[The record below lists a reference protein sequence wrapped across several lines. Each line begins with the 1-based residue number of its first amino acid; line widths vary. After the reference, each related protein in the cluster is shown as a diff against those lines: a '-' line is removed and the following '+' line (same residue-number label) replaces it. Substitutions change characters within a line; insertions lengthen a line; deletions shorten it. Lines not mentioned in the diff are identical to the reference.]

1 MNWTKY
7 NMEALEASK
16 TLRPITKE
24 QRLYGEK
31 HCEKIAVAYRNKFYC
46 SECGSYVCK
55 KGEFQPNMRCSCGAK
70 LHQVLKK
77 GSYGF
82 YYDVIT
88 THRGFQVVR
97 HYLIYK
103 YVKASEKAKYTTHEV
118 VQNWIDDKGN
128 ESIIARKVRPL
139 SCRYDDW
146 DLASE
151 MILKR
156 KNTRYDIYGFI
167 QFPKQKFTD
176 KLKQYGAKKA
186 IGYPNKFCVE
196 LIKNRDFEN
205 VLKMRQEKVIE
216 ETVTYGRYGLTKY
229 LNQIRICTKHGYK
242 IEDYGMWLDYI
253 RDLEELGYDT
263 LSPKYLCPTD
273 LREAHEVTHAKIR
286 KKWEKQR
293 KEEERKRAME
303 AEKDYS
309 KRIAKFIGLCIVGNG
324 IEIKPLESVFDFFEE
339 GEAMHHCVY
348 TNGYYK
354 NKNSL
359 ILSAKDTNG
368 KRIETIEVDLKKFS
382 VVQSRGVCNK
392 NTERH
397 EEILE
402 LMNENMKLIKKYN
415 KKTA

>member
-1 MNWTKY
+1 MSWTKY
-7 NMEALEASK
+7 NMEAFEASK

-31 HCEKIAVAYRNKFYC
+31 HCDKFAVSFRNKLYC
-46 SECGSYVCK
+46 SECGSYVGK
-55 KGEFQPNMRCSCGAK
+55 KEEFKIDMRCNCGAK

-128 ESIIARKVRPL
+128 ESIIARKLRPT
-139 SCRYDDW
+139 SYRYDNF

-156 KNTRYDIYGFI
+156 KNTIYDIYGFI

-186 IGYPNKFCVE
+186 IGFPNTFCVE
-196 LIKNRDFEN
+196 LIKNRDFEK
-205 VLKMRQEKVIE
+205 VLKMHQDKVI
-216 ETVTYGRYGLTKY
+216 ETVTYGRYGIKKY

-242 IEDYGMWLDYI
+242 IEDYGMWLDYL
-253 RDLEELGYDT
+253 RDLEELCYDT
-263 LSPKYLCPTD
+263 HSPKYLCPTD
-273 LREAHEVTHAKIR
+273 LREAHEATHNKVSD
-286 KKWEKQR
+286 KWEKQR

-309 KRIAKFIGLCIVGNG
+309 ERISKFIGLCIVGNG
-324 IEIKPLESVFDFFEE
+324 IEIKPLESVFDFFKE

-348 TNGYYK
+348 TNGYYN

-397 EEILE
+397 EEIIE

>member
-1 MNWTKY
+1 MSWTKY

-31 HCEKIAVAYRNKFYC
+31 HCEKIAVAYRNKLYC

-118 VQNWIDDKGN
+118 VQNWIDDRGN
-128 ESIIARKVRPL
+128 ESIVARKVRPL
-139 SCRYDDW
+139 SYRYDNW

-186 IGYPNKFCVE
+186 IGYPNTFCVE
-196 LIKNRDFEN
+196 LIKNRDFEK

-216 ETVTYGRYGLTKY
+216 TVTYGRYGLDKY

-242 IEDYGMWLDYI
+242 IEDYGMWLDYL

-263 LSPKYLCPTD
+263 HSPKYLCPTD
-273 LREAHEVTHAKIR
+273 LREAHEATHK
-286 KKWEKQR
+286 KVSDKWEKQR
-293 KEEERKRAME
+293 KEEERKRAML

-309 KRIAKFIGLCIVGNG
+309 KRIAKFIGICIIGDG
-324 IEIKPLESVFDFFEE
+324 ITIKPLESVQAFYEE
-339 GEAMHHCVY
+339 GKAMHHCVFS
-348 TNGYYK
+348 NEYYNVK
-354 NKNSL
+354 DSL
-359 ILSAKDTNG
+359 IMSARDDNG
-368 KRIETIEVDLKKFS
+368 NRIETIEVDLKKMKIQ
-382 VVQSRGVCNK
+382 QSRGMFNK

-397 EEILE
+397 QDIINLVNCN
-402 LMNENMKLIKKYN
+402 MNVIKKC
-415 KKTA
+415 KRLKTA